1 MPKRKLDNK
10 IILGVCS
17 GLAEYYNLDVTMIRI
32 VFILFTL
39 TFGIGILAYIVLA
52 LLMSSDYT
60 KSSSKVID
68 IDQNKKNLAS
78 LLIFLGLIILLSYS
92 SLFRII
98 SSALFWGIFL
108 ILSGLNII
116 RSEKKFTIL
125 SVIVILVISIILTII
140 INNIGLIFQII
151 FLILI
156 TGTFN

>member
-140 INNIGLIFQII
+140 INNIGLYLSNNLPYPYNGYF
-151 FLILI
+151 
-156 TGTFN
+156 